1 MKKLKNLSEWLPYV
15 FVLIAAILF
24 TLFLNH
30 LNK

>member
-1 MKKLKNLSEWLPYV
+1 MKKLKDLWEWLQYV
-15 FVLIAAILF
+15 IVLIAAILF